1 MARCGAIK
9 GDGERCRGVAI
20 EGSEWCY
27 QHDPSRAE
35 ERQRNASRGGRSG
48 GRGRGGSGE
57 TAEIR
62 TLLKDLTSGVMDHRI
77 NTGVAAV
84 VTQLANAR
92 IRLVEV
98 ERKLLETQE
107 MEERLAKLEEAA
119 GERQPGQRGGQ
130 RWEA

>member
-1 MARCGAIK
+1 MARCTAIK
-9 GDGERCRGVAI
+9 ANGERCRGVAI

-27 QHDPSRAE
+27 QHDPARSE
-35 ERQRNASRGGRSG
+35 ERRRNASRGGKSG

-57 TAEIR
+57 AAEIR
-62 TLLKDLTSGVMDHRI
+62 ALLKDLTSGVLEHRV

-107 MEERLAKLEEAA
+107 LEERLAALEEAA
-119 GERQPGQRGGQ
+119 GERQSSQKGGQ
-130 RWEA
+130 RWGA